1 MIIST
6 TAFTWL
12 VGIAL
17 VLTIAAPII
26 LLTLL
31 VRDSR
36 KGQLW

>member
-1 MIIST
+1 MTISV

-26 LLTLL
+26 LVALL
-31 VRDSR
+31 LRDSR

>member
-31 VRDSR
+31 VRDAR

>member
-6 TAFTWL
+6 TAFGWL

-26 LLTLL
+26 LFALL
-31 VRDSR
+31 VRDWR